1 MQRRLMVAMV
11 GIALAAVVFVGAGVL
26 TLSQFDARSTTEAE
40 VRDGLQALT
49 RSTQESDTFRNLR
62 TLQEFQVALGLKDL
76 EVVLVDE
83 KGVVSEVENVD
94 ALLFDSRRQRPGPG
108 RGNVTL
114 DDDPV
119 AQLNSGELAA
129 FESGV
134 ILYPDEQP
142 RGSRR
147 TVVFG
152 LQRLPPT
159 FDLDFDGI
167 GTQTPGL
174 MATKNVE
181 TVSGQARSWFVLSA
195 LLVLTLAVIAAWWLA
210 RRFTRPIKAI
220 EQATS
225 DIAAGDFDVEVETAG
240 DDELAQLGR
249 SVNRM
254 ASDLQRSKALDQQFL
269 MSVSHDLRT
278 PLTAISGYAE
288 ALRDGA
294 ARDPVHV
301 GEVIGNQAN
310 RLERLVGDL
319 LDLARLDAN
328 RFALHPRAV
337 DVTVIAGRN
346 AAGLQ
351 PKAQQAGI
359 DLAVR
364 ADGPVEAWA
373 DPDRLAQC
381 IGNLTD
387 NAIKFARSAVRVTV
401 ADVGGGAV
409 VTVADDG
416 PGIDPV
422 DLPHIFDRLYTGAD
436 QPERAENATGL
447 GLAIVRELV
456 TAMGGSVAAASELG
470 RGTTMTLELAA
481 GPPAG
486 WEAVAGARPDGY
498 VR

>member
-1 MQRRLMVAMV
+1 MQRRLMVTMV

-26 TLSQFDARSTTEAE
+26 TLSQFDARSTTQEE
-40 VRDGLQALT
+40 VENGLKAIT
-49 RSTQESDTFRNLR
+49 RSTEESDTFRNLR
-62 TLQEFQVALGLKDL
+62 TLDEFRTALGLVEL
-76 EVVLVDE
+76 QVVLVDE
-83 KGVVSEVENVD
+83 SGVVTEVQNVD
-94 ALLFDSRRQRPGPG
+94 ALLFENRRQRPD
-108 RGNVTL
+108 RGGFGV
-114 DDDPV
+114 DDDP
-119 AQLNSGELAA
+119 AAELSDEELEAFLSG
-129 FESGV
+129 G
-134 ILYPDEQP
+134 ILYPDEP
-142 RGSRR
+142 PDGYRGA
-147 TVVFG
+147 VVFG

-159 FDLDFDGI
+159 FDLDLDGI

-174 MATKNVE
+174 MATKDVE
-181 TVSGQARSWFVLSA
+181 TVSGQARSWFILSA
-195 LLVLTLAVIAAWWLA
+195 LFVLALAVIAAWWLA
-210 RRFTRPIKAI
+210 RRLTRPIMAI
-220 EQATS
+220 EQATA
-225 DIAAGDFDVEVETAG
+225 DIAAGEFEVQIETSG
-240 DDELAQLGR
+240 NDELAQLGR
-249 SVNRM
+249 SVNQM

-301 GEVIGNQAN
+301 GEVIGNQAD

-328 RFALHPRAV
+328 RFALHPRPV

-351 PKAQQAGI
+351 PTAEQAGVE
-359 DLAVR
+359 LAVVST
-364 ADGPVEAWA
+364 GSVEAWA

-381 IGNLTD
+381 IGNLAD
-387 NAIKFARSAVRVTV
+387 NALKFARSSVVVTV
-401 ADVGGGAV
+401 TDTGRGAV

-416 PGIDPV
+416 PGIGPE
-422 DLPHIFDRLYTGAD
+422 DLPHIFDRLYTGAQ
-436 QPERAENATGL
+436 QPARAENATGL

-456 TAMGGSVAAASELG
+456 TAMGGSVSVESEPGL
-470 RGTTMTLELAA
+470 GTTMALRLAS

-486 WEAVAGARPDGY
+486 WESVAGARPDGY

>member
-1 MQRRLMVAMV
+1 MQRRLMVTMV
-11 GIALAAVVFVGAGVL
+11 SIALAAVVFVGAGVL
-26 TLSQFDARSTTEAE
+26 TLAQFDARGTTQEE
-40 VRDGLQALT
+40 VQNGLQALT

-62 TLQEFQVALGLKDL
+62 TLDEFRTALSLNEL
-76 EVVLVDE
+76 TVVLVNE
-83 KGVVSEVENVD
+83 NGSVFEVNDVD
-94 ALLFDSRRQRPGPG
+94 ALLFDNRRQRPGRVDNALG
-108 RGNVTL
+108 AS
-114 DDDPV
+114 PV
-119 AQLNSGELAA
+119 AELGDAELLA
-129 FESGV
+129 FESGS
-134 ILYPDEQP
+134 ILYPDESPNGSP
-142 RGSRR
+142 RA
-147 TVVFG
+147 VVFG

-159 FDLDFDGI
+159 FDLDVEGI

-174 MATKNVE
+174 MAIKDVE
-181 TVSGQARSWFVLSA
+181 TVPGQARTWFVLSA
-195 LLVLTLAVIAAWWLA
+195 ALVLLLAVVAAWWLA
-210 RRFTRPIKAI
+210 RRFTRPIQAI
-220 EQATS
+220 EQATA
-225 DIAAGDFDVEVETAG
+225 DIAAGEFDVEVETSG
-240 DDELAQLGR
+240 NDELAQLGR
-249 SVNRM
+249 SVNQM
-254 ASDLQRSKALDQQFL
+254 AADLQRSKALDQQFL

-301 GEVIGNQAN
+301 GEVIGNQAS

-328 RFALHPRAV
+328 RFALHPQPV

-351 PKAQQAGI
+351 PKAHQAGVE
-359 DLAVR
+359 LRVV
-364 ADGPVEAWA
+364 GQGTVEAWA

-387 NAIKFARSAVRVTV
+387 NALKFARTAVVVTV
-401 ADVGGGAV
+401 ADTGQGAM

-416 PGIDPV
+416 PGIDPA

-436 QPERAENATGL
+436 QPARAENATGL

-456 TAMGGSVAAASELG
+456 TAMGGSVSVASEPG
-470 RGTTMTLELAA
+470 RGTTMTLRLAS

-486 WEAVAGARPDGY
+486 WEAVVGARPDGY
-498 VR
+498 VRR